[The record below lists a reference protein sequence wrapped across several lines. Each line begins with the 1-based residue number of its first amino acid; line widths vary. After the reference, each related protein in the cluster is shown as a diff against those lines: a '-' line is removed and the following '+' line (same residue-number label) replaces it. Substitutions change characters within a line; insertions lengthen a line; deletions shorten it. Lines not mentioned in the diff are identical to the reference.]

1 MDYITLLLDHYYR
14 VKDISLSGAKLQD
27 CNVTPAQKPLAEME
41 GTLPP

>member
-27 CNVTPAQKPLAEME
+27 CNVTLNPFQFRESSKV
-41 GTLPP
+41 